1 MKVRLN
7 HEIYWDLLILLC
19 LRIFVVG
26 EQSFFVFTV
35 AYFSIWLLKN
45 KVISVPK
52 IPGFKMY
59 IIFILYSIGAGLIFF
74 STRSVVRDLY
84 YVIPTVLWIIIGY
97 NFYVTN
103 TKNRSLLKTLYIY
116 GGIISTK
123 CIIDFMNYRTFEFN
137 QIRIIFGTYI
147 YDIGFILPIM
157 LFEILILKKVV
168 FSRKIDKYI
177 LGVMCIQ
184 IALSFGRIAILEPL
198 IIFFMLGI
206 LSIYRLGNKTRSVKV
221 LTGSAALII
230 IIINSLFFILPN
242 TVTNAFLTKIEN
254 TTTEINTQQDI
265 DSVTSAMEHWRAYEM
280 QVAGN
285 QWKESGIVQKIFGHG
300 MGKGINIEYVPY
312 NWRSGNMVENGE
324 IPLAHNGFC
333 TLLVKGGIFA
343 IIAMISI
350 FIGSFFKGI
359 KGLDSTQKTKKEY
372 GAILASIMVGGLANM
387 WVVRGPVCGDAF
399 LVWGILLGWIYA
411 KERIG

>member
-168 FSRKIDKYI
+168 F
-177 LGVMCIQ
+177 
-184 IALSFGRIAILEPL
+184 
-198 IIFFMLGI
+198 
-206 LSIYRLGNKTRSVKV
+206 
-221 LTGSAALII
+221 
-230 IIINSLFFILPN
+230 
-242 TVTNAFLTKIEN
+242 
-254 TTTEINTQQDI
+254 
-265 DSVTSAMEHWRAYEM
+265 
-280 QVAGN
+280 
-285 QWKESGIVQKIFGHG
+285 
-300 MGKGINIEYVPY
+300 
-312 NWRSGNMVENGE
+312 
-324 IPLAHNGFC
+324 
-333 TLLVKGGIFA
+333 FA
-343 IIAMISI
+343 
-350 FIGSFFKGI
+350 
-359 KGLDSTQKTKKEY
+359 Q
-372 GAILASIMVGGLANM
+372 N
-387 WVVRGPVCGDAF
+387 R
-399 LVWGILLGWIYA
+399 
-411 KERIG
+411 